1 MGIMY
6 LSMLLHDYKFSC
18 VLAFFCLM
26 VASIGISILLSLIV
40 IFANKVKYMVHVW
53 MIPFYMAFKI
63 YSVFL
68 FLTNFAVI
76 WGLIS

>member
-1 MGIMY
+1 MGITY

-53 MIPFYMAFKI
+53 MIPFYIAFKL
-63 YSVFL
+63 YSLFL
-68 FLTNFAVI
+68 FSLNLLVI
-76 WGLIS
+76 